1 MAAAAAS
8 LIPELEQVVA
18 QGSPE
23 KRAQTLRQVT
33 TLFLEGADQ
42 FTAEHVDLFDDVIGY
57 LIEEIE
63 TQALAELARRIAP
76 VPNAPR
82 EVVRTLAGND
92 DIAVAGPVL
101 EQACFDQ
108 PALRYL
114 AETKS
119 QEHLLAISRRSEI
132 NEALSHILVMR
143 GDQNVAYS
151 VADNHRAQ
159 LSDLS
164 FSRLVARAQQ
174 DSELAEKVGSRSDIP
189 PRLFRQL
196 LIQATEVVQ
205 NRLLSRTKPETAA
218 EIRKVLAVVSGKI
231 GADVAPRSYG
241 EAMAAVRAR
250 HEVHALDED
259 DVLGYADAGKYE
271 ETIAA
276 LATICGV
283 PVEVVDRLMAG
294 ERYDPVLILARSAG
308 FSWAT
313 TRSMITIVPGAK
325 GTSTQAIEAAR
336 ENFERLT
343 TTTAQRVV
351 RFWQVRQGVNDAIEG

>member
-8 LIPELEQVVA
+8 LIPHLEQVVTH
-18 QGSPE
+18 GSPE
-23 KRAQTLRQVT
+23 KRAATLRQIT
-33 TLFLEGADQ
+33 TLFLDGAEQFSDQ
-42 FTAEHVDLFDDVIGY
+42 HVELFDDVIGY

-63 TQALAELARRIAP
+63 TQALAELARRLAP

-82 EVVRTLAGND
+82 DVVRTLAHND

-101 EQACFDQ
+101 EQARLDQ
-108 PALRYL
+108 PALRYI

-119 QEHLLAISRRSEI
+119 QEHLLAISRRDEI
-132 NEALSHILVMR
+132 NEALAHILVMR
-143 GDQNVAYS
+143 GDQNVACS

-159 LSDLS
+159 LSDLA
-164 FSRLVARAQQ
+164 FSKLVARAQQ
-174 DSELAEKVGSRSDIP
+174 DTELAEKVGSRSDIP

-205 NRLLSRTKPETAA
+205 NRLLSRARPETAA
-218 EIRKVLAVVSGKI
+218 EIRKVLAAVSGKI
-231 GADVAPRSYG
+231 SATAAPRSYG
-241 EAMAAVRAR
+241 EAMATVRAR
-250 HEVHALDED
+250 HQERALDEN
-259 DVLGYADAGKYE
+259 DVVEYAEADKYE

-308 FSWAT
+308 FRWAT
-313 TRSMITIVPGAK
+313 TKAMITIVPGAK

-351 RFWQVRQGVNDAIEG
+351 RFWQVRQGMNGVIEG